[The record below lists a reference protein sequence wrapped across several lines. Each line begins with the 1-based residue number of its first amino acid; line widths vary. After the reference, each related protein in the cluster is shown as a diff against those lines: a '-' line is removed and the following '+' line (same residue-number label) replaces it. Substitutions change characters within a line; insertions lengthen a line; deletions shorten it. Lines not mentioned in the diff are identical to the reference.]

1 MTTTISLEKLYEF
14 SNLYFSLPTP
24 KFKRYLFEKI
34 DFESKIIGILGQRGV
49 GKTTLIKQIAQN
61 YQLPQSKMLYIS
73 ADNITDSLSQIAKSF
88 SAYGGKLLII
98 DEIHKANDFA
108 SELKIIY
115 DFLDIKV
122 IFSGSSALEIENSKV
137 DLSRRALFYELNA
150 LSFRE
155 FLAIKF
161 DIDLPII
168 SLEEIV
174 TNHQDVATNIQKEF
188 KPLEYFMLYKK
199 YGAYPFFTE
208 GTLGYD
214 LRLNEIVNIILDSE
228 VATIYN
234 VDSHKINT
242 IRKLL
247 HLLCSSVPVE
257 LNIQNIA
264 KSAELSRNTLYSY
277 LYYLQKANLIEII
290 GGNFANKKLLNKPDK
305 IYLENVNLYNILC
318 SNQNIGSLRESFFVS
333 QIKINHN
340 VKYAQV
346 GDFMVDDT
354 YTFEIGGKEKNFTQI
369 KDIPNSFVVADDLE
383 SGFGNKI
390 PLWLFGFLY

>member
-1 MTTTISLEKLYEF
+1 MADMTSLENLYEF

-24 KFKRYLFEKI
+24 KFKRYLFNEI
-34 DFESKIIGILGQRGV
+34 DFASKIIGILGQRGV
-49 GKTTLIKQIAQN
+49 GKTTLIRQIAQN
-61 YQLPQSKMLYIS
+61 YELPSSKMLYIS
-73 ADNITDSLSQIAKSF
+73 ADNITDSLSEIAKQF

-98 DEIHKANDFA
+98 DEIHKADNFA
-108 SELKIIY
+108 NELKIIY

-137 DLSRRALFYELNA
+137 DLSRRVLFYELHS

-161 DIDLPII
+161 GFDLPI
-168 SLEEIV
+168 LTLNDV
-174 TNHQDVATNIQKEF
+174 LHNHQNLASDITKQMKS
-188 KPLEYFMLYKK
+188 LEYFVLYKEF
-199 YGAYPFFTE
+199 GAYPFFTE
-208 GTLGYD
+208 GELGYK
-214 LRLNEIVNIILDSE
+214 LRLNEIINIILDSE

-234 VDSHKINT
+234 VDSDKINT

-247 HLLCSSVPVE
+247 HLLCSSVPLE

-264 KSAELSRNTLYSY
+264 QSAAISRNTLYSY

-305 IYLENVNLYNILC
+305 IYLENTNLYNILC
-318 SNQNIGSLRESFFVS
+318 SNKNIGSIRESFFVS
-333 QIKINHN
+333 QIKIAHDI
-340 VKYAQV
+340 KYAPK
-346 GDFMVDDT
+346 GDFIVDDK
-354 YTFEIGGKEKNFTQI
+354 YTFEIGGKNKGFGQVKNI
-369 KDIPNSFVVADDLE
+369 ENSFVAADDME
-383 SGFGNKI
+383 VGFGNKI

>member
-14 SNLYFSLPTP
+14 SNLYFSLPTA

-137 DLSRRALFYELNA
+137 DLSRRVLFYELNA

-161 DIDLPII
+161 EIDLPIV
-168 SLEEIV
+168 SLEEIL
-174 TNHQDVATNIQKEF
+174 TNHQDLATDIQKDF
-188 KPLEYFMLYKK
+188 KPLEYFILYKK

-247 HLLCSSVPVE
+247 HLLCSSVPIE

-340 VKYAQV
+340 VKYAQI
-346 GDFMVDDT
+346 GDFIVDDK
-354 YTFEIGGKEKNFTQI
+354 YTFEIGGKNKSFTQI
-369 KDIPNSFVVADDLE
+369 KELPNSFVVADDIE